1 MAAPFW
7 RNSGNLPAVGRKVRP
22 TIGPVIAVW
31 SPFRILKMTAAGEQ
45 KVVVAT
51 EQRRVKAVASHC
63 AEAG

>member
-1 MAAPFW
+1 
-7 RNSGNLPAVGRKVRP
+7 
-22 TIGPVIAVW
+22 VIAVW